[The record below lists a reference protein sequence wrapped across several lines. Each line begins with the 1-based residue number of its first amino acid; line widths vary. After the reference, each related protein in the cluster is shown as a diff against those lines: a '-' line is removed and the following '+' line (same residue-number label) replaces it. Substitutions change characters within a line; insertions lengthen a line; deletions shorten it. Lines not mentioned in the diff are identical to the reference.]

1 MKTND
6 FSNDLDDLSK
16 NSYRW
21 DIKPFVEESSIPQMM
36 EELQKDGWEVFYI
49 DLSESKL
56 IIRKPIQVR
65 LDD

>member
-6 FSNDLDDLSK
+6 FSNDRDDLYK

-21 DIKPFVEESSIPQMM
+21 DIKPFVDEDTIPQMM
-36 EELQKDGWEVFYI
+36 EDLQKDGWEVFYI

>member
-6 FSNDLDDLSK
+6 FSNDRDDLSK

-21 DIKPFVEESSIPQMM
+21 DIKPFVDEDTIPKMM

>member
-6 FSNDLDDLSK
+6 FSDERDELSK

-21 DIKPFVEESSIPQMM
+21 DIKPFVDEDTIPQIM

>member
-6 FSNDLDDLSK
+6 FSDERDDLSK
-16 NSYRW
+16 NSYKW
-21 DIKPFVEESSIPQMM
+21 DIKPFVDEDTIPKIM